1 MQTTSCIIKHKNM
14 KIFFDH
20 PSPFFLAHGGY
31 QIQIEQTKAAL
42 ERLGYEVEF
51 LRWWDDARQP
61 DLIHYFGVPSLSYI
75 QKAQAKGIPV
85 VITHL
90 LTATCNR
97 PKWKIRLQGQVIN
110 FLMALPGWGIIRD
123 QLSWRALRAVDKIIV
138 GLQAEAYV
146 LQTAF
151 GVAREKIA
159 VIPLGLPETFLNLP
173 APSRDKPYLIT
184 TGTITQRKRSVELAD
199 MALAAK
205 VPLLFVGKPYS
216 LDDPYWGEFQKR
228 IDGKTVMYREHVSD
242 TSELIGLL
250 QGARGFVIY
259 SLYENWCLSAHEA
272 AACGLPLLLQDQNW
286 SRECFADQASYLRH
300 KNCPENIRILSEFY
314 NTCPAM
320 TKPEIRLFSW
330 NEVGEQINRIYR
342 EFNR

>member
-1 MQTTSCIIKHKNM
+1 MTILL
-14 KIFFDH
+14 DH
-20 PSPFFLAHGGY
+20 PSPFFLAHGGH
-31 QIQIEQTKAAL
+31 QTQIEQTKAAL
-42 ERLGYEVEF
+42 ERRGCEVEF
-51 LRWWDDARQP
+51 LRWWDDSQRP

-75 QKAQAKGIPV
+75 QQAHAKGISV

-97 PKWKIRLQGQVIN
+97 PKWKIRLQGQVIR
-110 FLMALPGWGIIRD
+110 FLMAMPGWGIIRD
-123 QLSWRALRAVDKIIV
+123 QLSWRALRAVDKVIV

-205 VPLLFVGKPYS
+205 VPILFVGKPYS

-228 IDGKTVMYREHVSD
+228 IDGKNVLHQDHVSD
-242 TSELIGLL
+242 TSELIRLL

-272 AACGLPLLLQDQNW
+272 AACGLPVLVQDQPW
-286 SRECFADQASYLRH
+286 SREVFSGRANYLPNKSLSRNAEYLSRFFAEAVELPAPPCTLVSWDEVAQ
-300 KNCPENIRILSEFY
+300 RI
-314 NTCPAM
+314 A
-320 TKPEIRLFSW
+320 
-330 NEVGEQINRIYR
+330 EVYEAAARTSR
-342 EFNR
+342 